1 VNEMR
6 RVAIIG
12 CGQTKHGRRTDIN
25 QAEMV
30 SEAVWKA
37 IEDAGIGIEDV
48 EAFAVGN
55 MQGFGGIAHPEM
67 IFSDYIGAFGKPVQ
81 RVATGGTVGGSVA
94 QLAYYQVASG
104 MFDVVVAVAWEKH
117 SDSAEPGA
125 TTGLLHVAFA
135 NLSYMFK
142 KGLDMRS
149 FAIMGLAGA
158 AAGISA
164 YQAAQY
170 MAKSGCRI
178 DHYDMVAA
186 KARRNAVKNKYAH
199 LKWPACRPEEIAKTE
214 MLIWPMRFGH
224 VCPASDGASAIV
236 LASED
241 AIKRLKPERPV
252 AWILGAA
259 AYADEEAD
267 QGESYQGTGV
277 LDYAA
282 QIGCILSAKKA
293 YERAKISDPRK
304 EVDMAEIYAPFPHQE
319 LMFSEKLG
327 FFDEGTAWKAVE
339 EGITEIDGDFPICP
353 SGGVNATNAIG
364 SSGLQRVLECALQ
377 IMKRAED
384 HQVPKDVEVAVAHA
398 WGGQVQFNTVTVLSD
413 KPKRW

>member
-1 VNEMR
+1 MR

-186 KARRNAVKNKYAH
+186 KARRNAAKNKYAH
-199 LKWPACRPEEIAKTE
+199 LKWPACRPEDIAKTE

-241 AIKRLKPERPV
+241 AIKRLKPEKPV
-252 AWILGAA
+252 AWILGVA

-277 LDYAA
+277 LDYSA

-377 IMKRAED
+377 IMKKAED